1 LFHQSI
7 KMELKITTRNVYGNM
22 TMYPANETAKLF
34 TQLIGKKTLSL
45 MDIHTIKKLGYQ
57 IIYDN
62 NLEISK

>member
-1 LFHQSI
+1 
-7 KMELKITTRNVYGNM
+7 MELKITTRNVYGNM

-34 TQLIGKKTLSL
+34 TQLMGRKTLSHT
-45 MDIHTIKKLGYQ
+45 DIHTIKKLGYQ